1 MRTAERDY
9 YKVLQIDPEADPEV
23 VDAAFKVLAA
33 RFHPESD
40 LTGVHEI
47 RLAEVT
53 RAHAV
58 LSDRGRRRTY
68 DIERMDRFGPIGDG
82 TEVAVPVEAAEPAA
96 VPVARGLGARI
107 QSGPHTNGNGAAPV
121 GSTVLDFGRYAGWT
135 LRDIAMEDA
144 DYLRWL
150 TRHSSG
156 IRFRGEIFRLLKDDV
171 DAPYAPPA
179 SR

>member
-1 MRTAERDY
+1 MRTSERDY

-23 VDAAFKVLAA
+23 IDAAYQVLAA

-47 RLAEVT
+47 RLGELN

-58 LSDRGRRRTY
+58 LSDPGRRRAY
-68 DIERMDRFGPIGDG
+68 DIERSDRFGLPD
-82 TEVAVPVEAAEPAA
+82 EEAVPLSIEAPEMAGTHS
-96 VPVARGLGARI
+96 ARGLGARLNG
-107 QSGPHTNGNGAAPV
+107 GPAVNGGGPPL
-121 GSTVLDFGRYAGWT
+121 GGTVLDFGRYAGMT
-135 LRDIAMEDA
+135 LREIAGEDV

-156 IRFRGEIFRLLKDDV
+156 IRFRGEIQRMLREDL
-171 DAPYAPPA
+171 
-179 SR
+179 

>member
-1 MRTAERDY
+1 MRSAERDY
-9 YKVLQIDPEADPEV
+9 YKLLQIDPEADPEV
-23 VDAAFKVLAA
+23 IDAAFSVLAA

-58 LSDRGRRRTY
+58 LSDAGRRRTY
-68 DIERMDRFGPIGDG
+68 DIERMDRFGPVGPG
-82 TEVAVPVEAAEPAA
+82 TDVAVPVEAAEPSG
-96 VPVARGLGARI
+96 VPARGLGARL
-107 QSGPHTNGNGAAPV
+107 NGGQLVNGRQPANGGHHPPA
-121 GSTVLDFGRYAGWT
+121 GATVLDFGRYAGWS
-135 LRDIAMEDA
+135 LRDIAGEDV

-156 IRFRGEIFRLLKDDV
+156 IRFRGEIQRLLRH
-171 DAPYAPPA
+171 DADLA
-179 SR
+179 

>member
-9 YKVLQIDPEADPEV
+9 YKVLQVDPEADGDV
-23 VDAAFKVLAA
+23 VDAAYRVLAA

-47 RLAEVT
+47 RLAELT

-58 LSDRGRRRTY
+58 LSDPGRRRTY
-68 DIERMDRFGPIGDG
+68 DIERSMRFGMPDF
-82 TEVAVPVEAAEPAA
+82 EEAVPVPVEAPELVESHAG
-96 VPVARGLGARI
+96 RGLGARF
-107 QSGPHTNGNGAAPV
+107 TANGDAPP
-121 GSTVLDFGRYAGWT
+121 GSSLLDFGRYAGMT
-135 LRDIAMEDA
+135 IREIAGQDV

-156 IRFRGEIFRLLKDDV
+156 IRFRGEIQRLLREDL
-171 DAPYAPPA
+171 
-179 SR
+179 

>member
-9 YKVLQIDPEADPEV
+9 YKVLQVDPEADDAV
-23 VDAAFKVLAA
+23 IDAAYRVLAA

-47 RLAEVT
+47 RLAELT

-58 LSDRGRRRTY
+58 LSDPGRRRTY
-68 DIERMDRFGPIGDG
+68 DIERSVRFGMPDAEG
-82 TEVAVPVEAAEPAA
+82 AVPVHVETPELVGATAAG
-96 VPVARGLGARI
+96 GLGARLA
-107 QSGPHTNGNGAAPV
+107 TANGDAPP
-121 GSTVLDFGRYAGWT
+121 GSSLVDFGRYAGMT
-135 LRDIAMEDA
+135 LREIAAEDV

-156 IRFRGEIFRLLKDDV
+156 IRFRGEIQRMLREDL
-171 DAPYAPPA
+171 
-179 SR
+179 

>member
-9 YKVLQIDPEADPEV
+9 YKVLQIDTEADGDV
-23 VDAAFKVLAA
+23 IDAAYGVLAA

-47 RLAEVT
+47 RLAELT

-58 LSDRGRRRTY
+58 LSDPGRRRTY
-68 DIERMDRFGPIGDG
+68 DIERSMGFGLPDF
-82 TEVAVPVEAAEPAA
+82 EEAVPVSVDAPELVESHAG
-96 VPVARGLGARI
+96 RGLGARLTTANGG
-107 QSGPHTNGNGAAPV
+107 GPPP
-121 GSTVLDFGRYAGWT
+121 GSTVLDFGRYAGMT
-135 LRDIAMEDA
+135 IREIAGQDV

-156 IRFRGEIFRLLKDDV
+156 IRFRGEIQRLLREDL
-171 DAPYAPPA
+171 
-179 SR
+179 